1 MNYKILSIGL
11 LLSLSQWGF
20 GQRSLNLDSCQRW
33 AAANYPLVYQ
43 YQLIQ
48 KAEAYSLDNANKSF
62 LPRLQIAGQ
71 ATYQSE
77 VTALPF
83 AVPGVNID
91 PISKDQYRLYGEA
104 NQALTD
110 LFIIGDQ
117 KELIKTNSA
126 IESQKIKVAMQKLK
140 ERINN
145 LFFGILMVDGQ
156 IAQMQLLQKDLTTG
170 IEQNALAI
178 KNGVAMPNSA
188 LHLQAEELKAQQ
200 KQIDLN
206 AKREAFVQMLGL
218 FTGQPLVSEETTFL
232 KPQEQLIN
240 PKILRPEIELFSLQ
254 QQALQTQ
261 DKLIVAKNLPRL
273 NLFIQ
278 AGAGRPALNMLS
290 NEINS
295 YYIGGAKMVWNLG
308 GLYTFRKERKII
320 ALQQDGI
327 DLQKDVFLF
336 NTNLQLKEQE
346 QDVIKAQKLMQSD
359 AKILALQQNIAQST
373 QLQLAEGS
381 ANGTDYI
388 LALNARDQ
396 AQNNLLLH
404 EIQLLMAQYQHLTNS
419 GKY

>member
-1 MNYKILSIGL
+1 
-11 LLSLSQWGF
+11 
-20 GQRSLNLDSCQRW
+20 
-33 AAANYPLVYQ
+33 
-43 YQLIQ
+43 
-48 KAEAYSLDNANKSF
+48 
-62 LPRLQIAGQ
+62 
-71 ATYQSE
+71 
-77 VTALPF
+77 
-83 AVPGVNID
+83 
-91 PISKDQYRLYGEA
+91 
-104 NQALTD
+104 
-110 LFIIGDQ
+110 
-117 KELIKTNSA
+117 
-126 IESQKIKVAMQKLK
+126 
-140 ERINN
+140 
-145 LFFGILMVDGQ
+145 
-156 IAQMQLLQKDLTTG
+156 
-170 IEQNALAI
+170 LAI